1 MRLKDLFEI
10 SQVVAPDGR
19 RRVKFA
25 LHEIYPDE
33 SKCNINGITYLEE
46 YCRNNAE
53 SIVGMPLCAAF
64 LDDEKEVPYDHGLT
78 GSMGNMPLFEDSVQ
92 VGSADG
98 WEIADVE
105 IDGEIHRV
113 MVACG
118 YINQQRYP
126 KLVEWL
132 EKRQADGI
140 ATYGSVEFVGTPEN
154 GEIIYKDGKSIG
166 DKYRVPIEYVYSG
179 YCILTV
185 KPSDSS
191 AIMLE
196 LNQAKQDKED
206 KEKMDEIKKL
216 LEALMERLD
225 ETNACKSRIEQN
237 EAELANGRATIEELT
252 AARDAVL
259 AERDEAWKKIEVM
272 HEEIE
277 MLQEAIA
284 KAEVERKLSEY
295 NAAMQTYSDEEKKVV
310 SEEMA
315 KFEADPVGCGIEVN
329 QITEKIEAAA
339 YRKMKEQHK
348 VEVNAAMRVS
358 FDDVFAPIET
368 SSIASDNYDDMFVE

>member
-1 MRLKDLFEI
+1 MRRAFAKILRILLAAATVFAGSILEGTAKKEVLRLDASSEEKMQQSFFKMLMALDDTDQQKFSSAMAIIGVMMQQRDGETKFGKLKDILDGKTADEI
-10 SQVVAPDGR
+10 
-19 RRVKFA
+19 
-25 LHEIYPDE
+25 
-33 SKCNINGITYLEE
+33 
-46 YCRNNAE
+46 
-53 SIVGMPLCAAF
+53 
-64 LDDEKEVPYDHGLT
+64 
-78 GSMGNMPLFEDSVQ
+78 
-92 VGSADG
+92 
-98 WEIADVE
+98 
-105 IDGEIHRV
+105 
-113 MVACG
+113 
-118 YINQQRYP
+118 
-126 KLVEWL
+126 
-132 EKRQADGI
+132 I
-140 ATYGSVEFVGTPEN
+140 ATARRMTPYIKQHSKILDGSTPE
-154 GEIIYKDGKSIG
+154 KFGKSISLVMISLPE
-166 DKYRVPIEYVYSG
+166 DLQPAFSE
-179 YCILTV
+179 
-185 KPSDSS
+185 
-191 AIMLE
+191 AIAKLMFD
-196 LNQAKQDKED
+196 AKQNKED
-206 KEKMDEIKKL
+206 KKKMDEIKKL

-237 EAELANGRATIEELT
+237 EAELANGRATIEKLT

-284 KAEVERKLSEY
+284 KAEVERKLGEY

-368 SSIASDNYDDMFVE
+368 PSIASDNYDDMFVE

>member
-1 MRLKDLFEI
+1 MRNLFEI

-33 SKCNINGITYLEE
+33 THCNINGITYLEE
-46 YCRNNAE
+46 YSRKNAV
-53 SIVGMPLCAAF
+53 SIIGMPLCAAF

-78 GSMGNMPLFEDSVQ
+78 GSMGNMPVFEDSVQ
-92 VGSADG
+92 VGTADG

-105 IDGEIHRV
+105 IDGEAHRV

-132 EKRQADGI
+132 EKRQTEGVT
-140 ATYGSVEFVGTPEN
+140 TYGSVEFVGTPEN

-166 DKYRVPIEYVYSG
+166 DEYRVPIEYVYSG

-196 LNQAKQDKED
+196 LNQAKQNKE
-206 KEKMDEIKKL
+206 ENREMDEIKKL

-237 EAELANGRATIEELT
+237 EAELTTRQATIEELT

-259 AERDEAWKKIEVM
+259 KERDDAWKKIEVM

-284 KAEVERKLSEY
+284 KAEIERKLGEY
-295 NAAMQTYSDEEKKVV
+295 NAAMKAYSDEEKKVV
-310 SEEMA
+310 ADEMA
-315 KFEADPVGCGIEVN
+315 KFEADPAGCGIEVN
-329 QITEKIEAAA
+329 QLTEKIEAAA
-339 YRKMKEQHK
+339 YRKMKEQRN
-348 VEVNAAMRVS
+348 VETNAAIRIS
-358 FDDVFAPIET
+358 FDDVFAPVELPAVT
-368 SSIASDNYDDMFVE
+368 SDGYDDMFAE

>member
-1 MRLKDLFEI
+1 MKNLFEI

-19 RRVKFA
+19 RRVKFV

-33 SKCNINGITYLEE
+33 SHCNINGITYLEE
-46 YCRNNAE
+46 YSRNNAN
-53 SIVGMPLCAAF
+53 SIIGMPLCATF

-78 GSMGNMPLFEDSVQ
+78 GSLGNMPVFEDSVQ
-92 VGSADG
+92 VGTADS
-98 WEIADVE
+98 WEITDVE
-105 IDGEIHRV
+105 IDGETHRV

-126 KLVEWL
+126 KLIEWL
-132 EKRQADGI
+132 ERRQTEGLT
-140 ATYGSVEFVGTPEN
+140 TYGSVEFVGTPAN
-154 GEIIYKDGKSIG
+154 GQIIYKDGKTIE
-166 DKYRVPIEYVYSG
+166 DEYRVPVEYVYSG

-185 KPSDSS
+185 KPSDPS

-196 LNQAKQDKED
+196 LNQAKQNKEEN
-206 KEKMDEIKKL
+206 KEMDEIKKM
-216 LEALMERLD
+216 LEALLERLD

-237 EAELANGRATIEELT
+237 EADLAKGRATIEELT

-259 AERDEAWKKIEVM
+259 RERDEAWKKIEVM

-284 KAEVERKLSEY
+284 KAEVERKLGEY
-295 NAAMQTYSDEEKKVV
+295 NAAMSTYSDEEKKVV
-310 SEEMA
+310 ADEMA
-315 KFEADPVGCGIEVN
+315 KFEADPTGCGIEVS

-339 YRKMKEQHK
+339 YRKMKEQSK
-348 VEVNAAMRVS
+348 VETNAAVRVS
-358 FDDVFAPIET
+358 FDDVFAPIEV
-368 SSIASDNYDDMFVE
+368 SSIASDNYDDLFAE